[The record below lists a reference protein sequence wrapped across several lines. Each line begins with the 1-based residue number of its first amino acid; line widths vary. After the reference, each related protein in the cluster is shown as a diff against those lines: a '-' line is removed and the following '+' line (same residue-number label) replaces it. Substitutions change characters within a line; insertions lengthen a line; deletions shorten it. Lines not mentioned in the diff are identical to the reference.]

1 MITATTRHAALGDI
15 AALIRRFDGVEHP
28 APGTWTVARSHA
40 TIEFTAPRRLRRADR
55 WQGRA
60 SGATIVIGEGPDDV
74 SIALRVDGPVLQ
86 GTSGSA
92 VRRPGRD
99 AERVPSHH
107 QWTLSGSMLLDGRA
121 IPVEATLTYRGVW
134 RRGDGSY
141 GWFELY
147 GTIVDGDLATRR
159 RVRFAFEL
167 LAQAPAAEAAEQGA
181 A

>member
-1 MITATTRHAALGDI
+1 MTTAITRHAALGGT
-15 AALIRRFDGVEHP
+15 AALIRRVDGVEFP

-74 SIALRVDGPVLQ
+74 SI
-86 GTSGSA
+86 GSA
-92 VRRPGRD
+92 KRRPGRD

-167 LAQAPAAEAAEQGA
+167 LAQAPAADAAEQGA

>member
-1 MITATTRHAALGDI
+1 MITAITRHAALGGA
-15 AALIRRFDGVEHP
+15 AALVRRVDGVEHP

-40 TIEFTAPRRLRRADR
+40 TVEFTAPRLLRRADR
-55 WQGRA
+55 WPGRA
-60 SGATIVIGEGPDDV
+60 SGATIVIGESPDDV
-74 SIALRVDGPVLQ
+74 SIALRVDGPLLQ
-86 GTSGSA
+86 GTTRSA
-92 VRRPGRD
+92 ERRSGRD
-99 AERVPSHH
+99 AAWVPSHH
-107 QWTLSGSMLLDGRA
+107 QWKISGSMSLDGRA

-147 GTIVDGDLATRR
+147 GTIVDSAQSTRR

-167 LAQAPAAEAAEQGA
+167 LAEAPAAEAAAQGA

>member
-1 MITATTRHAALGDI
+1 MITAITRHAALGGA
-15 AALIRRFDGVEHP
+15 AALVRRIDGVEHP

-40 TIEFTAPRRLRRADR
+40 TVEFTAPRRLRRADH

-60 SGATIVIGEGPDDV
+60 SGATIVIGERPDDV
-74 SIALRVDGPVLQ
+74 SIAMRVDGPVLQ
-86 GTSGSA
+86 GSSGSA
-92 VRRPGRD
+92 ERRPGREV
-99 AERVPSHH
+99 ERVPSHH
-107 QWTLSGSMLLDGRA
+107 EWKLSGSMLLDGRA

-147 GTIVDGDLATRR
+147 GTIVDGALTTRR

-167 LAQAPAAEAAEQGA
+167 LAEAPAAEAAAQGA